1 MATDHIRY
9 DLLVQDAF
17 RGIFR
22 KVMIDAAAKGMP
34 GEHHFYITFRTNASG
49 VKLSDR
55 MRAQYPGDMTII
67 LQHQFWDLIV
77 NDTGF
82 EVGLS
87 FQNIPERLVVPFDA
101 VTGFFDPSV
110 NFGAEFTV
118 DAPAGDA
125 PVAASGPSL
134 VTNAASQT
142 QPAKIST
149 DTRPRNDLPRT
160 KTRGSASEPDV
171 TESADDISKAAV
183 KTVEAPEPDQASKVV
198 SIDAFRKKT

>member
-22 KVMIDAAAKGMP
+22 KVMNDAAAKGMP
-34 GEHHFYITFRTNASG
+34 GEHHFYITFRTNAPG

-118 DAPAGDA
+118 DTPADAAPAT
-125 PVAASGPSL
+125 GPAL
-134 VTNAASQT
+134 VTST
-142 QPAKIST
+142 PEKPPAKAT
-149 DTRPRNDLPRT
+149 PEARPRNDLPRT

-171 TESADDISKAAV
+171 TEGAADNVSPKAAV
-183 KTVEAPEPDQASKVV
+183 KGVDAPEPDQASKVV